1 MIHGPT
7 ESLKTMKSHFFT
19 PVRRVLLLAVALLA
33 PLGAFGKT
41 AANPTAEADAV
52 LDRWIEAVG
61 GAKRLKAIKQS
72 DYRMRLTVGPGTV
85 LDMQATVLADVAY
98 RLVAQTPAGEL
109 TSAGDGRIAWMHH
122 GSLGGRMEQPK
133 KAERL
138 RRESG
143 MLVALRAREA
153 FPTRRRLADEKVDD
167 KTLQVLELVDR
178 HGDTER
184 WYFSP
189 TTGLR
194 VRREWMDED
203 KKRTTDASD
212 FRKVDGV
219 LSAFRERSFADGK
232 PESELEVLSV
242 AHLKKVTA
250 APWHAPEGLEADAK
264 RVEEALRKF
273 EEAIGSREAIERIKT
288 RVTKSRMDISSNGMS
303 FVTTVSQKA
312 PGQVLVEQDIPG
324 VGLMLQGYNGKVGWA
339 WSEMQGYRELQGPE
353 LAQLIG
359 SANIAPRKIG
369 EDTPLRRVVGEST
382 GADGHRVLAV
392 DLATVAGSAG
402 IFHFDLET
410 GLLVKLETVI
420 QAGPGGSIKVVMGL
434 GDYREVDGVK
444 MAFAQTITNPAMRM
458 TTTTLEVVH
467 NRELPD
473 EIFQPRKNG
482 QIPGR
487 SAPAAPAVAPAEKAV
502 ETAPAAPAAP
512 GK

>member
-1 MIHGPT
+1 MI
-7 ESLKTMKSHFFT
+7 SHFLS
-19 PVRRVLLLAVALLA
+19 PVRQVLLLAVALLA
-33 PLGAFGKT
+33 PLGVSGKT
-41 AANPTAEADAV
+41 ANPTAEADAV
-52 LDRWIEAVG
+52 LDRWTEVLG

-72 DYRMRLTVGPGTV
+72 DYRMRLTVGPGTM
-85 LDMQATVLADVAY
+85 LDLQATVLADGAY

-109 TSAGDGRIAWMHH
+109 TSASDGRIAWIYHA
-122 GSLGGRMEQPK
+122 SLGGRVESPK

-143 MLVALRAREA
+143 SMVALRAREA
-153 FPTRRRLADEKVDD
+153 FLTRRRLPDVQVDG

-184 WYFSP
+184 WYFNP

-194 VRREWMDED
+194 VRREWTDEG

-219 LSAFRERSFADGK
+219 LTAFRERSLADGVL
-232 PESELEVLSV
+232 ESELEVLS
-242 AHLKKVTA
+242 ATHLKKVTVT
-250 APWHAPEGLEADAK
+250 PWQAPEGLEADAK
-264 RVEEALRKF
+264 RVEGVLRKF
-273 EEAIGSREAIERIKT
+273 EETIGSPEAIERIKT
-288 RVTKSRMDISSNGMS
+288 RVTKSRMDISSNGLS
-303 FVTTVSQKA
+303 FLTTISQKA

-324 VGLMLQGYNGKVGWA
+324 IGLVLQGYNGKVGWA

-369 EDTPLRRVVGEST
+369 DETPLRRIVGEST
-382 GADGHRVLAV
+382 GAAGHRVLAV

-420 QAGPGGSIKVVMGL
+420 QAGPGSSFKVVMGID
-434 GDYREVDGVK
+434 DYREIDGVK
-444 MAFAQTITNPAMRM
+444 IAFAQTITNPAMRM

-473 EIFQPRKNG
+473 EIFQPRKTG
-482 QIPGR
+482 QIP
-487 SAPAAPAVAPAEKAV
+487 SQPAAATPAAAPAEKPAQTV
-502 ETAPAAPAAP
+502 PAAPVDA

>member
-1 MIHGPT
+1 MI
-7 ESLKTMKSHFFT
+7 SRFLS
-19 PVRRVLLLAVALLA
+19 PVRQVLLLAVALLA
-33 PLGAFGKT
+33 PLGASGKP

-52 LDRWIEAVG
+52 LDRWTEVIG

-85 LDMQATVLADVAY
+85 LELQAAVLGDGAY
-98 RLVAQTPAGEL
+98 RMVAQTPAGEL
-109 TSAGDGRIAWMHH
+109 TSASDGRIAWMYHA
-122 GSLGGRMEQPK
+122 SLGGRVESPK

-143 MLVALRAREA
+143 SKVALWARDA
-153 FPTRRRLADEKVDD
+153 FPTRRRLADAKVDD

-178 HGDTER
+178 HGDTEH
-184 WYFSP
+184 WYFNP

-194 VRREWMDED
+194 VRREWTDD
-203 KKRTTDASD
+203 GKKHTTDASD

-219 LSAFRERSFADGK
+219 LTAFRERSFVDGALD
-232 PESELEVLSV
+232 SELEVVSA
-242 AHLKKVTA
+242 AHLKKVTVTA
-250 APWHAPEGLEADAK
+250 WQAPEGLEADAK
-264 RVEEALRKF
+264 RVEEVLRKF
-273 EEAIGSREAIERIKT
+273 EGAIGSPAAIERLKT
-288 RVTKSRMDISSNGMS
+288 RVTKSRMDISSNGLS

-324 VGLMLQGYNGKVGWA
+324 VGQVIQGYNGKVGWA

-353 LAQLIG
+353 LAQLVG

-369 EDTPLRRVVGEST
+369 DDTPLRRIVGEST
-382 GADGHRVLAV
+382 NADGHRVLAV

-402 IFHFDLET
+402 IFHFDGET

-420 QAGPGGSIKVVMGL
+420 QAGPGGSLKVVMEI
-434 GDYREVDGVK
+434 GDYREIDGMK
-444 MAFAQTITNPAMRM
+444 IAFAQTITNPAMRM

-482 QIPGR
+482 QIPGKSAVATPTAAPTEKPAATMP
-487 SAPAAPAVAPAEKAV
+487 SAPAAPGA
-502 ETAPAAPAAP
+502 
-512 GK
+512 

>member
-1 MIHGPT
+1 MISSFLP
-7 ESLKTMKSHFFT
+7 S
-19 PVRRVLLLAVALLA
+19 VRQVLLLAVALLV
-33 PLGAFGKT
+33 PVGVSGKP
-41 AANPTAEADAV
+41 AANPTTEADAV
-52 LDRWIEAVG
+52 LDRWTEAVG

-85 LDMQATVLADVAY
+85 LDLQATVLADGAY

-109 TSAGDGRIAWMHH
+109 TSAGDGRISWMYHA
-122 GSLGGRMEQPK
+122 SLGGRVESPK

-143 MLVALRAREA
+143 MLMALRAREA

-184 WYFSP
+184 WYFNP

-194 VRREWMDED
+194 VRREWMDEG
-203 KKRTTDASD
+203 KKSTTDASD

-219 LSAFRERSFADGK
+219 LSAFRERSFAEGK

-242 AHLKKVTA
+242 VHHKKMTVT
-250 APWHAPEGLEADAK
+250 PWHAPEGLEADAK
-264 RVEEALRKF
+264 RIEEVLRKF
-273 EEAIGSREAIERIKT
+273 EAAISTRAAIERIKT
-288 RVTKSRMDISSNGMS
+288 RISKSRMDISSNGLS

-324 VGLMLQGYNGKVGWA
+324 VGVMLQGYDGKVGWA

-353 LAQLIG
+353 LAQLVG

-369 EDTPLRRVVGEST
+369 DDTPLRRIVGEST
-382 GADGHRVLAV
+382 GAEGHRVLAV

-420 QAGPGGSIKVVMGL
+420 QAGPGGSIKVVMDI
-434 GDYREVDGVK
+434 GDYREIDGVK
-444 MAFAQTITNPAMRM
+444 IAFAQTITNPAMRM

-467 NRELPD
+467 NQELPD
-473 EIFQPRKNG
+473 AIFQPRKNG
-482 QIPGR
+482 QIPGQ
-487 SAPAAPAVAPAEKAV
+487 SAAVAPAAVPAEKTAD
-502 ETAPAAPAAP
+502 TAPAAPAAP